1 MVNSFWPIFTNIN
14 LKVDRELIWKKNFVK
29 LKNANVFLKTTTFK
43 SHNRHKISINLDELL
58 CRITESQL
66 RQLLMRHIYKIT
78 K

>member
-14 LKVDRELIWKKNFVK
+14 LKVDRELIWKKKFVK
-29 LKNANVFLKTTTFK
+29 LKKANVILKTTTFK